1 MKGNL
6 KGRMTVQNTN
16 LSELGTMAYEYG
28 YSLESPKNLV
38 IWEAQFGDFYN
49 PAQLMIDQYVMC
61 SEAKWLRQTG
71 LVLLLPHGFD
81 GAGPEHSTCHM
92 ERFLQNVNSQAYDT
106 AGGQFDNLTAQNINF
121 QFAQCT
127 TPANYFHILRRQM
140 HRNFRKPLIIAAPKI
155 GLKHPKAVS
164 SIDEF
169 TEATQFKKTLSKDL
183 GDSSHLET
191 VILCSGKV
199 AFDLEANLAKMNLS
213 QGVRIVRL
221 EEIAPFPVSDVRQHL
236 DQLAD
241 TSGKVI
247 WVQEES
253 MNQGAFQWAKLHV
266 DRLLEQSPLDAKK
279 MEFVGRQSMHSFCTG
294 AGSEFK
300 AQQAQLW

>member
-1 MKGNL
+1 
-6 KGRMTVQNTN
+6 
-16 LSELGTMAYEYG
+16 
-28 YSLESPKNLV
+28 
-38 IWEAQFGDFYN
+38 
-49 PAQLMIDQYVMC
+49 
-61 SEAKWLRQTG
+61 
-71 LVLLLPHGFD
+71 
-81 GAGPEHSTCHM
+81 
-92 ERFLQNVNSQAYDT
+92 
-106 AGGQFDNLTAQNINF
+106 
-121 QFAQCT
+121 
-127 TPANYFHILRRQM
+127 M